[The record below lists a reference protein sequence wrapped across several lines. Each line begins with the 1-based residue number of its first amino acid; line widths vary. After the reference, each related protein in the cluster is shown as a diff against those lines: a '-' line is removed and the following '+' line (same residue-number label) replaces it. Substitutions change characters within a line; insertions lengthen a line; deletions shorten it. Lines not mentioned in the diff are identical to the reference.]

1 MFRSMDKVKHQ
12 QAIQQHPQPAPGLRL
27 VRQRAQQAVPGHK
40 QRYVRSPSSTLER
53 NQNTTTED
61 LRSTAP
67 HDSEEETNYEMNYV
81 NNIVMV
87 QMKVSL
93 HEGSDEEGSQSWRR
107 DPLCQWYS
115 NKEKPVPSVRTVT
128 QEPSRKPRNIEV
140 ILDSGADVSLASNWM
155 KKYGK
160 KIQGKSAQLGA
171 TTRRKKT
178 IRCCTGTPSH

>member
-1 MFRSMDKVKHQ
+1 M
-12 QAIQQHPQPAPGLRL
+12 
-27 VRQRAQQAVPGHK
+27 
-40 QRYVRSPSSTLER
+40 ER

-61 LRSTAP
+61 LRSTAA
-67 HDSEEETNYEMNYV
+67 HDREEETNYEMNYV
-81 NNIVMV
+81 NNIMMV

-93 HEGSDEEGSQSWRR
+93 HEDSDEEGSQSWRR

-115 NKEKPVPSVRTVT
+115 NREEPVPSVRTVT

-160 KIQGKSAQLGA
+160 KIQVKSAQLRDAKRRSVAVQKHRLIDLEFKDKKRNKEVHHYYVRDLTWTCPGKE
-171 TTRRKKT
+171 TRYEIQK
-178 IRCCTGTPSH
+178 CS